1 MVNAAKTNILKEGKK
16 KKLEIKIIGEVVFSI
31 HFFFSKK

>member
-16 KKLEIKIIGEVVFSI
+16 KLEIKTIGEVCVSDP
-31 HFFFSKK
+31 FFFSKK

>member
-16 KKLEIKIIGEVVFSI
+16 KKLEIKTIGEVCVFDP
-31 HFFFSKK
+31 FFFSKK